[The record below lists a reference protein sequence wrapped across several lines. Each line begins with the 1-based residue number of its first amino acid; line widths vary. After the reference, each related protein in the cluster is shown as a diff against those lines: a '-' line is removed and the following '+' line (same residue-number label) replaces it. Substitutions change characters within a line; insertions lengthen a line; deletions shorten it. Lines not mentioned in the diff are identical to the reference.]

1 MKKIKFKNSSIKLLC
16 PSRLKTVPT
25 SVTPRIDP
33 KHAVLNAVYLHG
45 ACAELW
51 TDEHSAH
58 TLLAHELS
66 DILPRVWKR
75 FE

>member
-1 MKKIKFKNSSIKLLC
+1 
-16 PSRLKTVPT
+16 
-25 SVTPRIDP
+25 
-33 KHAVLNAVYLHG
+33 KHAILNAVFLHG
-45 ACAELW
+45 VCAELW

-66 DILPRVWKR
+66 DMLPRVWKR